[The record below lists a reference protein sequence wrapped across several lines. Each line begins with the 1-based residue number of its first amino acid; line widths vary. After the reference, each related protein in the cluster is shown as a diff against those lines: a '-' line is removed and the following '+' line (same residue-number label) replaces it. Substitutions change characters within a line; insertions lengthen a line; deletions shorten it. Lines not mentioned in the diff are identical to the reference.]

1 MVASPPHQ
9 QQRRRLRRL
18 SHHLAPAGSATDAAA
33 LGGGRWAGH
42 GDPSRRFPSTAAT
55 NDPAVATE
63 RLRRDGFVVVKGMLT
78 EADAARHRTE
88 LSAHMA
94 DIDAVLADAERG
106 GRGEASRGANNRM
119 EALKSYFPEALG
131 LPGVGNYGITGYIR
145 FAPEWA
151 EIGTA
156 PNIVT
161 DVISATMGEDYN
173 LVYTT
178 GFLKMPDSG
187 GTWGPSYHTDGP
199 DIFQFGRQQVDVV
212 TRVTCLVMLSDF
224 TAKTGATV
232 VNRLSS
238 PRVGGRAGQRCVDA
252 G

>member
-1 MVASPPHQ
+1 MVASPPPQQ

-42 GDPSRRFPSTAAT
+42 DDPSRRFPSTAAT

-151 EIGTA
+151 EIGDRHGA
-156 PNIVT
+156 KHCNRRHHRHDGRGLLIQPCVYHRVPQNPGLGR
-161 DVISATMGEDYN
+161 DV
-173 LVYTT
+173 
-178 GFLKMPDSG
+178 
-187 GTWGPSYHTDGP
+187 GTVLPHRRPGHLPVW
-199 DIFQFGRQQVDVV
+199 
-212 TRVTCLVMLSDF
+212 
-224 TAKTGATV
+224 
-232 VNRLSS
+232 
-238 PRVGGRAGQRCVDA
+238 
-252 G
+252 